1 MEEPPT
7 IEQQIQLTLLS
18 MERSRDAVY
27 WMGSDACFIYV
38 NDAACQALGY
48 SREELLELTVHDID
62 PEFTTD
68 VWPAHWEDLK
78 ERGSFLLESTH
89 RTRSG
94 EIFPVELLVNFV
106 TLGDQELNCVLAR
119 DITERKRAEQAL
131 ISGSRLEA
139 AATLAGGLA
148 HDINNLMVGVLG
160 SAELLRDG
168 LDDRPS
174 LLELA
179 DAVGEAAK
187 EASVLTQQL
196 LAFARGG
203 RYEPRPTD
211 LNEVINE
218 TLHLQ
223 RRAFPPRVAID
234 RDLAPG
240 IWRALVDN
248 IQLKQ
253 VLMNVCINAVE
264 AIGGHGRLTIR
275 TRNIEVTGE
284 QVCAG
289 QAPLVPGRHV
299 QLEITDSGCG
309 MDERTRT
316 RAFEPFFTTKF
327 QGRGLGLAA
336 VYGIV
341 ANHGGQVTIRSAPGQ
356 GTGVSITLPVYTA
369 EQAETSEGRHQRD
382 LDHSGGETVLLID
395 DEETVIA
402 VGRRMLERLGY
413 TVVVA
418 RDGREG
424 VERAQTHPGPIDLAL
439 LDLGMP
445 VMGGREAYPLL
456 IEARPGMKVLICSG
470 YELDTTAQEVLD
482 AGAQG
487 FIHKPFRF
495 SELAAELREIL
506 DQPGGEPE

>member
-27 WMGSDACFIYV
+27 WMGSDARLVYV
-38 NDAACQALGY
+38 NDAACKALGY
-48 SREELLELTVHDID
+48 SREELLELKVHDID
-62 PEFTTD
+62 PEFSPD
-68 VWPAHWEDLK
+68 VWPAHWEDLR

-89 RTRSG
+89 RTRAG
-94 EIFPVELLVNFV
+94 ETFPVELLVNFV
-106 TLGDQELNCVLAR
+106 TLGDQELNCALAR

-160 SAELLRDG
+160 SAELLRDELG
-168 LDDRPS
+168 HRPN

-179 DAVGEAAK
+179 DAVAEAAK
-187 EASVLTQQL
+187 EASILTQQL

-240 IWRALVDN
+240 IWSALIDAV
-248 IQLKQ
+248 QLKQ
-253 VLMNVCINAVE
+253 VLMNVCINSVE
-264 AIGGHGRLTIR
+264 AIGGHGRLTIC
-275 TRNIEVTGE
+275 TRNIEVTE
-284 QVCAG
+284 AETCAG
-289 QAPLVPGRHV
+289 QALPLGRYV
-299 QLEITDSGCG
+299 QLETTDSGCG

-356 GTGVSITLPVYTA
+356 GTVVSITLPVCAA
-369 EQAETSEGRHQRD
+369 ESAEAAEEQRPRD
-382 LDHSGGETVLLID
+382 GALSGSETVLLID
-395 DEETVIA
+395 DEETVVN
-402 VGRRMLERLGY
+402 VGCRMLERLGY
-413 TVVVA
+413 SVVVA
-418 RDGREG
+418 RTGSEG
-424 VERAQTHPGPIDLAL
+424 VELAQAHPGAIDLAL
-439 LDLGMP
+439 LDMGMP

-456 IEARPGMKVLICSG
+456 IKARPKMKVLICSG
-470 YELDTTAQEVLD
+470 YELDTAAQEVLD

-495 SELAAELREIL
+495 SELAAALRAIL
-506 DQPGGEPE
+506 DQPGDEPD

>member
-7 IEQQIQLTLLS
+7 IDQQIQLTLLS

-27 WMGSDACFIYV
+27 WMGPDARFIYV
-38 NDAACQALGY
+38 NDAACKALGY

-62 PEFTTD
+62 PEFSPD
-68 VWPAHWEDLK
+68 VWPAHWVDLK

-94 EIFPVELLVNFV
+94 ELFPVELLVNFV
-106 TLGDQELNCVLAR
+106 TLGDRELNCALAR

-168 LDDRPS
+168 LGHRPS

-179 DAVGEAAK
+179 DAVAEAAK

-240 IWRALVDN
+240 IWSALVDAV
-248 IQLKQ
+248 QLRQ

-264 AIGGHGRLTIR
+264 AIGGHGRLTIC
-275 TRNIEVTGE
+275 TRNIEVTE
-284 QVCAG
+284 AEVCAG
-289 QAPLVPGRHV
+289 QALALGRYV

-356 GTGVSITLPVYTA
+356 GTVVSVTLPVCAA
-369 EQAETSEGRHQRD
+369 EAAEASKEQRPHD
-382 LDHSGGETVLLID
+382 VELGGSETVLLID
-395 DEETVIA
+395 DEETVIN

-424 VERAQTHPGPIDLAL
+424 VELAQAHPGAIDLAL
-439 LDLGMP
+439 LDMGMP
-445 VMGGREAYPLL
+445 VMGGHEAYPLL
-456 IEARPGMKVLICSG
+456 KKARPGMKVLICSG
-470 YELDTTAQEVLD
+470 YELDTAAQEVLD

-495 SELAAELREIL
+495 RELAAALREIL
-506 DQPGGEPE
+506 DQPGVKAD